1 MAVYFIFLCI
11 AAAGCILLDFA
22 ARRHIVGNLPK
33 AQLIWIGLLLFIL
46 SALRGEQVGVDVRNY
61 HLIFNTFGTNPLS
74 ARMTSLSSG
83 YPGYRLICRIV
94 YILTGGS
101 YRVMLALSAA
111 VIIYGFFKF
120 FYLKSDNC
128 LMSAAYFV
136 FMYFFFSSLNVTRQF
151 MAMAVMLLAFLALD
165 EKKRLKFVLLAA
177 FAVSIHNVCILM
189 LIYPILARIKWT
201 KLLFAG
207 YCVLITA
214 GLLFAEYAIRL
225 FVAVFPRYSFYAV
238 YNWQTT
244 RGRRTIAVSLVLL
257 ATVLLALILSSP
269 KLFGRLGVSPVRC
282 TIRTFSEPL
291 WTFMSLTMIE
301 IVMGIFYFDNSF
313 YIRIQSFFTPFAV
326 LFLPGFIE
334 RVNKKWRFW
343 LYLGSNAIFISITSV
358 RLLLLDSGVVP
369 YRFFWQ

>member
-11 AAAGCILLDFA
+11 AAAGCILLDIA
-22 ARRHIVGNLPK
+22 ARRQIVGNLPK
-33 AQLIWIGLLLFIL
+33 AQLIWTGFLLFLL
-46 SALRGEQVGVDVRNY
+46 SALRGERVGVDVRNY
-61 HLIFNTFGTNPLS
+61 HFIFNIFGTNSLS

-101 YRVMLALSAA
+101 YRVMLAISAA

-128 LMSAAYFV
+128 LMSASYFV
-136 FMYFFFSSLNVTRQF
+136 LMYFFFHSLNVTRQF

-165 EKKRLKFVLLAA
+165 EKKRLKFILLAA
-177 FAVSIHNVCILM
+177 FAVSMHNVCILM

-207 YCVLITA
+207 YCMLLTA
-214 GLLFAEYAIRL
+214 GLLFVEYAVRI
-225 FVAVFPRYSFYAV
+225 FIAVFPRYSFYAA
-238 YNWQTT
+238 YHWQTT
-244 RGRRTIAVSLVLL
+244 HGRRIAVSLILL
-257 ATVLLALILSSP
+257 AAVLFALL
-269 KLFGRLGVSPVRC
+269 LFSRKMFGGLGASPVRC
-282 TIRTFSEPL
+282 PDRAFPEPL

-301 IVMGIFYFDNSF
+301 IVLGIFYYNNTF
-313 YIRIQSFFTPFAV
+313 YLRIQSFFSPFAV
-326 LFLPGFIE
+326 LFLPGVIE
-334 RVNKKWRFW
+334 RISKKWRFW
-343 LYLGSNAIFISITSV
+343 LYLGSNALFIFTTTVQLISNNA
-358 RLLLLDSGVVP
+358 GVYP